1 MMSAAMNSSY
11 NPTNLCATAKP
22 CPSSRDQGIRSTRG
36 YPAAVQTPNA
46 APGGHSPAGAGG
58 QPHGPFRPPG
68 PHRPHGPPGYAVRIA
83 GDGELDEGG
92 RVVRL
97 AFEADGLEVGDYA
110 EMLAA
115 ARERAETADVAVAVD
130 PGGAVLGCVTFA
142 LAGTPWAD
150 VARSG
155 EGEFR
160 MLGVHPQARGRGVG
174 LSLVD
179 WCIAR
184 ARALGC
190 EQLVL
195 SSMPAMLAA
204 QRIYAHRGFTR
215 APSRDWSPV
224 PGLVLWTFELPL
236 REA

>member
-1 MMSAAMNSSY
+1 MQIPDGAAD
-11 NPTNLCATAKP
+11 AHGTA
-22 CPSSRDQGIRSTRG
+22 G
-36 YPAAVQTPNA
+36 A
-46 APGGHSPAGAGG
+46 HSPAGTGG
-58 QPHGPFRPPG
+58 RPPA
-68 PHRPHGPPGYAVRIA
+68 PPAQQGFVVRIA
-83 GDGELDEGG
+83 TDGELDEGG

-115 ARERAETADVAVAVD
+115 ARERARSADVAVAVD

-150 VARSG
+150 VARPG

-160 MLGVHPQARGRGVG
+160 MLGVDPQARGRGIG
-174 LSLVD
+174 LALVD

-195 SSMPAMLAA
+195 SSMPAMRAA
-204 QRIYAHRGFTR
+204 QRVYAHRGFTR

-224 PGLVLWTFELPL
+224 PGIVLWTFELPL